1 MAGDTGFEPVHVGI
15 KIRCLTNLANPQSNG
30 VEGEIRTHGGRD
42 LQSLALGHSA
52 TSTYLASVHR
62 LELRL
67 TVLETAVL
75 PLYYTEKTGSLYW
88 LRSSVYRLSVDCSPI
103 ELTGCWRS
111 QGVTIPTLSA

>member
-1 MAGDTGFEPVHVGI
+1 MWIF
-15 KIRCLTNLANPQSNG
+15 NPG
-30 VEGEIRTHGGRD
+30 VEGEIRTHGFRD

-52 TSTYLASVHR
+52 TSTHLASVHR

-103 ELTGCWRS
+103 ELTGCWRTVRDS
-111 QGVTIPTLSA
+111 HP